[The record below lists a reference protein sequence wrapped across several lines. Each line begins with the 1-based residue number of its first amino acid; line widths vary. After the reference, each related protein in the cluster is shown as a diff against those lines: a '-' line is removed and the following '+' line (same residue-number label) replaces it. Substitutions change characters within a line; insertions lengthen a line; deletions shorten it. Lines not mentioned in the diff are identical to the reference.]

1 MIWSARLLVT
11 LCSSHACPL
20 ELPSCLSD
28 EETEFKDLRTFL
40 SLTQTANGAVIKLKK
55 KKTLTLNPWGPFPI
69 LHWLCRCQIQNS
81 IRLDLQKDESF
92 VYKWECDVKEIS
104 NDSASNHIFWLDQV
118 VIFTVRAFFFF
129 CEIRR
134 IFLKC
139 N

>member
-1 MIWSARLLVT
+1 MLGSSLLCVPLT
-11 LCSSHACPL
+11 HAFPL

-28 EETEFKDLRTFL
+28 EETEFRDLRTFL
-40 SLTQTANGAVIKLKK
+40 SHKQQTGSCDKA
-55 KKTLTLNPWGPFPI
+55 KKTFTLNPRGPFPI
-69 LHWLCRCQIQNS
+69 QHWLCRCQIQNS

-104 NDSASNHIFWLDQV
+104 NVSASNHIFWLDQV
-118 VIFTVRAFFFF
+118 VIFTVRSLFFF
-129 CEIRR
+129 CEIQR